1 MATWKKVVV
10 SGSAISQ
17 LNNDANYL
25 IDGQSGAELTGS
37 FTGSFTGDGSGLTGV
52 IATSAF
58 SLSQGSGI
66 NTFTYNGASAQTVS
80 VDSGSLAGNGLTT
93 SGGKFVVSASNG
105 TINVSANGISVSE
118 SQLRNIPNVALVNS
132 GSIIGSTPVA
142 LGATVTSIA
151 GLTLTGVVATG
162 SFSGSFSGTTN
173 LPDLTFGNGTTASG
187 SIYDGSAPLTV
198 AVQAS
203 GSTLTVNSSGVA
215 VASAGIT
222 PVEISS
228 SIAGNGLS
236 GGNGTALAVN
246 VDDTS
251 IEINTDAL
259 RVKAGG
265 VSNAMLVNSGSIIG
279 STPVA
284 LGATVTTIDSLTLTS
299 VKATGSFTGSFAGNG
314 ANVLGVI
321 SASYATTAS
330 YALNGNATLSFSG
343 STGNG
348 SVNLA
353 SDVFSIIGTANEI
366 ETSAATNTVQ
376 IGLPNNVTIGQD
388 LIVSR
393 NLTVLGTAS
402 FQNTTNLDVADR
414 FILLASGSNTT
425 GDGGIVVQ
433 QGVQGFGE
441 TFAYDAS
448 TSRWAVTGS
457 FDGSQSTFVPEAFMS
472 AVIEGAASDPTAVVA
487 KLTKKGNI
495 FVAADETIWIY
506 S

>member
-25 IDGQSGAELTGS
+25 VDGQAGAELTGS

-52 IATSAF
+52 VASSAF
-58 SLSQGSGI
+58 NLTQGAGI
-66 NTFTYNGASAQTVS
+66 NTFSYNGTAAQTVS
-80 VDSGSLAGNGLTT
+80 VDSASLAGNGLATA
-93 SGGKFVVSASNG
+93 GGKFVVSASNS
-105 TINVSANGISVSE
+105 TISVGASGISVSE
-118 SQLRNIPNVALVNS
+118 ANLTNIPNSALTNS
-132 GSIIGSTPVA
+132 GSVLGTTPVA

-162 SFSGSFSGTTN
+162 SFSGSFVGTTN
-173 LPDLTFGNGTTASG
+173 LPDLSAGAGLSG
-187 SIYDGSAPLTV
+187 SIYDGSEARTF

-203 GSTLTVNSSGVA
+203 GSTLTVNSTGVA

-236 GGNGTALAVN
+236 GGNGTALSVN

-251 IEINTDAL
+251 IEISTDAL

-265 VSNAMLVNSGSIIG
+265 VSNAMLVNSGSILG

-284 LGATVTTIDSLTLTS
+284 LGATVTSVAGLTLTNT
-299 VKATGSFTGSFAGNG
+299 VATGSFTGSFAGNG

-321 SASYATTAS
+321 SSSYALTAS
-330 YALNGNATLSFSG
+330 YAENANADLFFSG
-343 STGNG
+343 STGTG
-348 SVNLA
+348 VVDLA
-353 SDVFSIIGTANEI
+353 SQALSILGTANEI
-366 ETSAATNTVQ
+366 ETSAGGTTLT
-376 IGLPNNVTIGQD
+376 IGLPNDVTIGQD

-425 GDGGIVVQ
+425 GDGGLVIQ
-433 QGVQGFGE
+433 QGTQGVGE
-441 TFAYDAS
+441 LFAYDAGV
-448 TSRWAVTGS
+448 SRWAVTGS
-457 FDGSQSTFVPEAFMS
+457 FDASNSSFVPEAFMA

>member
-17 LNNDANYL
+17 LNNDKNYL
-25 IDGQSGAELTGS
+25 VNGTASASLTGS

-52 IATSAF
+52 VASSAF
-58 SLSQGSGI
+58 NLTQGAGI
-66 NTFTYNGASAQTVS
+66 NTFTYNGTAAQTVS
-80 VDSGSLAGNGLTT
+80 VASGSLAGNGLSTAD
-93 SGGKFVVSASNG
+93 GKFVVSASNG
-105 TINVSANGISVSE
+105 TINISANGISVSE
-118 SQLRNIPNVALVNS
+118 SQLTNIPNSALTNS

-162 SFSGSFSGTTN
+162 SFSGSFTGTTN
-173 LPDLTFGNGTTASG
+173 LPDLTAGNGLSA
-187 SIYDGSAPLTV
+187 SIYDGAEARTF

-203 GSTLTVNSSGVA
+203 GSTLTVGSTGVA
-215 VASAGIT
+215 VNAAGIT
-222 PVEISS
+222 ATELNSS
-228 SIAGNGLS
+228 VAGNGLS
-236 GGNGTALAVN
+236 GGAGTALSVN

-284 LGATVTTIDSLTLTS
+284 LGATVTTVNGLTLTS
-299 VKATGSFTGSFAGNG
+299 AVGSGSFSGSFQGNG
-314 ANVLGVI
+314 ASITGVV
-321 SASYATTAS
+321 SSSYALTAS
-330 YALNGNATLSFSG
+330 YAENGNATLAFSG
-343 STGNG
+343 STGVG
-348 SVNLA
+348 TINLA
-353 SDVFSIIGTANEI
+353 SQTLSIVGTANEI
-366 ETSAATNTVQ
+366 ETVAGSQTLT
-376 IGLPNNVTIGQD
+376 IGLPNDVTIGQD

-441 TFAYDAS
+441 TFAYDAN
-448 TSRWAVTGS
+448 TTRWAVTGS
-457 FDGSQSTFVPEAFMS
+457 FDGSQATFVPEAFMA